1 MGASPQTPANAAALA
16 RPRMR
21 SYLALV
27 GTLVLLGYAIERLN
41 IDLERL
47 VGMLGRIGTVLT
59 DRYLPPNYE
68 HILQPD
74 YLHTVLETLEM
85 TWFATVIGLL
95 LAVPLAW
102 LSAGNLTPSPRL
114 LRPVARLVIMGVRA
128 VHEMIWA
135 IILVSL
141 VGFGMLAG
149 SLALVCFCVGFAGK
163 LFSESLEAID
173 PGPIEA
179 LRASGA
185 GSLQVF
191 WFAALP
197 QVRQTWAGI
206 SIYSIDAVF
215 RAATVVGFFGAGGMG
230 WFLRQS
236 TQLVASHDVAAIVL
250 SIMLVVIVSELAS
263 TWLRHRLDQSPA

>member
-1 MGASPQTPANAAALA
+1 MPDRA
-16 RPRMR
+16 RLGPW
-21 SYLALV
+21 LALL
-27 GTLVLLGYAIERLN
+27 GTLTFVSYAIERLN

-47 VGMLGRIGTVLT
+47 GGMLGRIGSVLT
-59 DRYLPPNYE
+59 QRYLPPNYE
-68 HILQPD
+68 HIIQSD
-74 YLHTVLETLEM
+74 YLQSVLETLEM
-85 TWFATVIGLL
+85 TWFATVTGLL

-102 LSAGNLTPSPRL
+102 LSARNLTPSPLL
-114 LRPVARLVIMGVRA
+114 LRPAARLIIIGVRA

-149 SLALVCFCVGFAGK
+149 SLALIAFCLGFAGK
-163 LFSESLEAID
+163 MFSESLESID
-173 PGPIEA
+173 PGPVEA

-185 GSLQVF
+185 SSLQVF
-191 WFAALP
+191 WFGALP

-206 SIYSIDAVF
+206 SVYTIDAVF

-250 SIMLVVIVSELAS
+250 SIMLVVIVSELFS
-263 TWLRHRLDQSPA
+263 TWLRHQLDESSA